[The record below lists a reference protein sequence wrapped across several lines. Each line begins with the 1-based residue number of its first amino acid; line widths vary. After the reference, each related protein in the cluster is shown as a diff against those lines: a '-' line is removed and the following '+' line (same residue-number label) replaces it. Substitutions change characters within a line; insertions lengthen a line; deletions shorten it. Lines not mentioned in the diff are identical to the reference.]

1 MNTKKTFTG
10 LDILSVASAICFL
23 IISLAISLNSSAIRA
38 DIKNLEEVLTS
49 STTTVVEEV
58 EPNLIEP
65 QACVAYPFGTPVP
78 KAFSYS
84 SGFWYYENQ
93 VIASVKSEDADF
105 SVCGSVEYIN
115 EIQNLPVHSMD

>member
-1 MNTKKTFTG
+1 MEKKCVNQDLWFVVSM
-10 LDILSVASAICFL
+10 LSFLTLAFL
-23 IISLAISLNSSAIRA
+23 IIFNSSKLEA
-38 DIKNLEEVLTS
+38 DVKGLEEVLTS
-49 STTTVVEEV
+49 TTTTVVEEV